1 MPSAIRSFKNWI
13 FRPRASFSI
22 SMMDLFSTAARI
34 WRRLVTPGRSGEEY
48 ISGIESV
55 TAREMI
61 LRTSLGGVVRRILE
75 YFSWSDFDIFLEG
88 LVKLATRGYLPIRQ
102 TLFHESMG
110 PTSVS

>member
-1 MPSAIRSFKNWI
+1 M
-13 FRPRASFSI
+13 
-22 SMMDLFSTAARI
+22 
-34 WRRLVTPGRSGEEY
+34 TPGRSGEEY

-88 LVKLATRGYLPIRQ
+88 LVKLATRGYLPICQ

-110 PTSVS
+110 PTSVSGMLNVGSGDKKDLLNCRARKRAVSKC